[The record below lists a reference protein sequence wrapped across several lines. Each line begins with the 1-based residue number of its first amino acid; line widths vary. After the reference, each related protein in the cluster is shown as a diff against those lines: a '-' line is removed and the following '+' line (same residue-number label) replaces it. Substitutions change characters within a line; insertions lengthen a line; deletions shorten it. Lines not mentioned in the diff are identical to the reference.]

1 MAKKKKGARIKVGM
15 ACSVCKSQGYVT
27 QRNKVNTVEKL
38 ELKKFCQVCNAGTLH
53 KEMKK
58 LH

>member
-1 MAKKKKGARIKVGM
+1 MGKKKKGARINVGLF
-15 ACSVCKSQGYVT
+15 CSVCKSQSYVT
-27 QRNKVNTVEKL
+27 ERNKTNTVEKL
-38 ELKKFCQVCNAGTLH
+38 ELNKFCALCNAHTLH